1 MRAVAPSDSLPPYC
15 SRSVFNGSRRAAR
28 YAGNPVAARLTSS
41 RIVVAAAKV
50 IGSLALLIVVFKVSL
65 VVPFLGGSKNAIGL
79 LIIGFAL
86 WEAWKFNARRPLP
99 ITGPY
104 YVGPPGRAPGIST
117 GGAFSDPEV
126 IL

>member
-1 MRAVAPSDSLPPYC
+1 MTDDGLLWHRIQFTFTITYHYLFPQ
-15 SRSVFNGSRRAAR
+15 
-28 YAGNPVAARLTSS
+28 LTM
-41 RIVVAAAKV
+41 
-50 IGSLALLIVVFKVSL
+50 GLALLIVVFKVSL